1 MSLNPRRWLEITHG
15 RDALLHTLGEGEC
28 FHVGQLP
35 FPGVC
40 GQGDEPAA
48 NPPRSPWVFGAAL
61 AVSFMK
67 LTRPEAGYR
76 IDIDHTTD
84 LCCYVEAMPNDETR
98 HGFLCGIETLLSI
111 ALIYPERLPII
122 IERLD
127 AMDNAALTEQ
137 ATRALL
143 YEPEG
148 LDGNGDEF
156 YYGDD
161 GGIFAGLTDAV
172 GVRP

>member
-35 FPGVC
+35 FPEVC
-40 GQGDEPAA
+40 GPGDERAG
-48 NPPRSPWVFGAAL
+48 NPPRSPWALGAAL

-76 IDIDHTTD
+76 IDIDHATD
-84 LCCYVEAMPNDETR
+84 LCSYVEAMQHEETR
-98 HGFLCGIETLLSI
+98 HSFLCSIETLLSI
-111 ALIYPERLPII
+111 ALLYPERLPSI

-127 AMDNAALTEQ
+127 ALDNAALTEQ

-143 YEPEG
+143 FEPEG
-148 LDGNGDEF
+148 LDGNGGEF

-161 GGIFAGLTDAV
+161 GGIFAGLTDAKE
-172 GVRP
+172 VRP